1 MMLRHVLTFIVG
13 LACGSAMAAIL
24 VFSPIEIGGVSNGS
38 WITNPHIGSNDANPM
53 TRALVAR
60 RGLLALTREEA
71 VYFTA
76 TRDSQGHNLTE
87 RCAYEVTGQM
97 PPTRWWSLTIYDEAS
112 FLPRNDRNRHAVS
125 QTTART
131 DASGHVI
138 IPIGQD
144 EDGAIAT
151 ENAGLFSLTLRL
163 YHPDPTVLD
172 DLDAQAFPRIERLG
186 CRGET

>member
-1 MMLRHVLTFIVG
+1 M
-13 LACGSAMAAIL
+13 
-24 VFSPIEIGGVSNGS
+24 
-38 WITNPHIGSNDANPM
+38 
-53 TRALVAR
+53 
-60 RGLLALTREEA
+60 
-71 VYFTA
+71 
-76 TRDSQGHNLTE
+76 
-87 RCAYEVTGQM
+87 
-97 PPTRWWSLTIYDEAS
+97 
-112 FLPRNDRNRHAVS
+112 S

-172 DLDAQAFPRIERLG
+172 DLDAQAFPRIERLS

>member
-1 MMLRHVLTFIVG
+1 MMLRHALTFIAG
-13 LACGSAMAAIL
+13 LFSGTAMVVAL
-24 VFSPIEIGGVSNGS
+24 VFSPGEIGGVSNGP
-38 WITNPHIGSNDANPM
+38 WITNPQIGSSDANPL

-60 RGLLALTREEA
+60 RGLLALNREEA

-87 RCAYEVTGQM
+87 RCAYEIIGQM

-112 FLPRNDRNRHAVS
+112 FLPRNGRNRHAVS

-131 DASGHVI
+131 DASGRVI
-138 IPIGQD
+138 IPVGQD
-144 EDGAIAT
+144 EVGAIFT

-163 YHPDPTVLD
+163 YHPDPVVLE
-172 DLDAQAFPRIERLG
+172 DLDSLTFPRIDRLG
-186 CRGET
+186 CEGET